1 MKKGFTL
8 VELLVVVVV
17 IITLMA
23 ITFRLAGV
31 ASDSNYRNITIERM
45 QRLENALSGYYA
57 AFGSYPPVDLYAKRN
72 VYLRADPFTG
82 DQQDSEW
89 NGRMADNWESVRA
102 ACRAQPIAAR
112 FPFDSNLQPYVTA
125 VSRVVAERANS
136 NDKRW
141 KAYQDRREILGA
153 GFTAICGN
161 PNQFSGWDKY
171 SSWQDV
177 KIFQFGV
184 MSFLLPRYLFML
196 SGITD
201 RNNLQ
206 NCAQWTANN
215 RLSANPNNGIQF
227 NNWDNQLQYK
237 SLIQRIPSQS
247 VCARWMPN
255 LENIVACSGY
265 PKLFDISI
273 RDTRF
278 GGGVSADS
286 ADIEVFSNGST
297 RYVLDCMTVY
307 DGWHNE
313 FYYYSPAPY
322 QSYRLWSAGAN
333 GKTFPPWTPLESLKE
348 ESDKRTAAAWMADDI
363 MFMSN

>member
-31 ASDSNYRNITIERM
+31 ASDSNCRNITIERM

-72 VYLRADPFTG
+72 YKLRVEDDRV
-82 DQQDSEW
+82 DQGNDEW
-89 NGRMADNWESVRA
+89 SGRLADNWHSVEA
-102 ACRAQPIAAR
+102 ACRAQPLAAR
-112 FPFDSNLQPYVTA
+112 FPFDTKLQPYVTA
-125 VSRVVAERANS
+125 VSRLVAERANS
-136 NDKRW
+136 NDERW
-141 KAYQDRREILGA
+141 SDYQKNRKLLGA

-177 KIFQFGV
+177 QIFQFGV

-201 RNNLQ
+201 LNNLQ

-227 NNWDNQLQYK
+227 NNWDNQLKYK

-255 LENIVACSGY
+255 LENIVACTGN

-273 RDTRF
+273 RDARF
-278 GGGVSADS
+278 GGGLIASPK
-286 ADIEVFSNGST
+286 IIVFSNGST
-297 RYVLDCMTVY
+297 RYVLDSMTVY
-307 DGWHNE
+307 DGWKQE
-313 FYYYSPAPY
+313 FYYYSPPPY

-333 GKTFPPWTPLESLKE
+333 GMTFPPWTPLESINDDADRE
-348 ESDKRTAAAWMADDI
+348 TAAAWIADDI